1 MERAFVR
8 SSASLIDYAQLFTI
22 SCRFNIN
29 QRANDCH
36 SVFPLIVNSSSTIPP
51 PPSLPY
57 VIIRI
62 SQFRE
67 DYASLSRWCNAS
79 AGKEITISC
88 IMQRHL
94 ILVSSWI
101 VCLDEI
107 PLRDIRK
114 SALNFM
120 KSRFD
125 RIALPISQVFRRAKN
140 VLEKEFRFFDE

>member
-1 MERAFVR
+1 
-8 SSASLIDYAQLFTI
+8 
-22 SCRFNIN
+22 
-29 QRANDCH
+29 
-36 SVFPLIVNSSSTIPP
+36 
-51 PPSLPY
+51 
-57 VIIRI
+57 
-62 SQFRE
+62 
-67 DYASLSRWCNAS
+67 
-79 AGKEITISC
+79 
-88 IMQRHL
+88 MQRHL